1 MKVRRFYHPGAAVVR
16 PGDSLR
22 YAARC
27 MREHA
32 VSCVPVMVAGTLFGI
47 LTERDLVEAAANGV
61 RPSMARV
68 EDYMNTDLVSATLD
82 EDCAVAAM
90 KMLAIGCRHLPVTDG
105 GNLVGMISARDV
117 YLASVQSGSE
127 GVLVS

>member
-1 MKVRRFYHPGAAVVR
+1 MKVRRFYHPGAEVVR

-22 YAARC
+22 DAAKR

-32 VSCVPVMVAGTLFGI
+32 VSCVPVMDDGTLLGI

-68 EDYMNTDLVSATLD
+68 EDYMNSDPVSATLD
-82 EDCAVAAM
+82 DDCSVAGM
-90 KMLAIGCRHLPVTDG
+90 KMLAIGCRHLPVTDAG
-105 GNLVGMISARDV
+105 SLVGMISARDV
-117 YLASVQSGSE
+117 YLASVRSGSE

>member
-1 MKVRRFYHPGAAVVR
+1 MDG
-16 PGDSLR
+16 S
-22 YAARC
+22 
-27 MREHA
+27 
-32 VSCVPVMVAGTLFGI
+32 TLLGI

-68 EDYMNTDLVSATLD
+68 EDYMNSDPVSTTLD
-82 EDCAVAAM
+82 DDCAVAGM
-90 KMLAIGCRHLPVTDG
+90 KMLAIGCRHLPVTDR

-117 YLASVQSGSE
+117 YLASVESGSE